1 MTSFPVR
8 ECGDGL
14 RKLEEDFALYFPAPN
29 ALTAW
34 NAASLPVFNDETAEI
49 FFFLKIIFFCKKIG
63 LRLFTFLWT
72 DVTLAPRHSAEGP
85 FGRVTVVVIIT
96 VYAPFFRTESSTS

>member
-14 RKLEEDFALYFPAPN
+14 RELEEDFALNFPAPN

-34 NAASLPVFNDETAEI
+34 NAASLPVFNDETAENI
-49 FFFLKIIFFCKKIG
+49 SF
-63 LRLFTFLWT
+63 
-72 DVTLAPRHSAEGP
+72 S
-85 FGRVTVVVIIT
+85 
-96 VYAPFFRTESSTS
+96 